1 MPTLAN
7 YIWAGT
13 STGPKKTMPTI
24 KGAYNCSYCHGNTDN
39 ACTACDP
46 ECDCIE
52 LDNHRN
58 GECDTNCQFCESENK

>member
-1 MPTLAN
+1 MSALTTTKFKN
-7 YIWAGT
+7 
-13 STGPKKTMPTI
+13 KKI
-24 KGAYNCSYCHGNTDN
+24 SNN